1 MPQTNGPNAETAR
14 ALLETVTKVRET
26 ARLRLHLLSLEA
38 KERLLQLETRVESLV
53 SQVSG
58 EVDNAVLGGV
68 REVTDAIRSLLRE
81 QGGVSLN
88 TGAGQL
94 MRAVQPCAPS
104 DDLSRAAQLMWEL
117 DCGFVPVCDRGG
129 HLVGVVTDR
138 DMCMATYTRGQ
149 LLADIPVWSTMS
161 TQVSCA
167 TPETPLSDVL
177 TLMRQAQ
184 VRRVPIVE
192 NERLVGVLSLSD
204 IALYL
209 DVNEGAPVG
218 AIELGTTLAAIST
231 PRVARGPKM
240 SQ

>member
-1 MPQTNGPNAETAR
+1 MPQTNGPNAETAK
-14 ALLETVTKVRET
+14 ALLETLTKLRGT

-38 KERLLQLETRVESLV
+38 KERLLQLETRVESLA
-53 SQVSG
+53 SQISG
-58 EVDNAVLGGV
+58 EVDNAMIGGV
-68 REVTDAIRSLLRE
+68 REVTDAIRNLLRE
-81 QGGVSLN
+81 HAAVSLN

-104 DDLSRAAQLMWEL
+104 DNLSRAAQLMWEL

-138 DMCMATYTRGQ
+138 DLCMATYTKGQ

-167 TPETPLSDVL
+167 TPETTLSDVL
-177 TLMRQAQ
+177 VVMRQAQ
-184 VRRVPIVE
+184 VRRLPIVD

-209 DVNEGAPVG
+209 DVQEGAAEG
-218 AIELGTTLAAIST
+218 AVELGVTLAAIST
-231 PRVARGPKM
+231 PRVARGPKT
-240 SQ
+240 S